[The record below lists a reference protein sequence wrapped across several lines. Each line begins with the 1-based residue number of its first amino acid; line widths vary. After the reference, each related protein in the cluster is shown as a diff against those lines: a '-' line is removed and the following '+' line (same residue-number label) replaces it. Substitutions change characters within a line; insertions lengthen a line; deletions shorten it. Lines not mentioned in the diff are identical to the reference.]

1 MTIEA
6 YLEPEENES
15 VAELK
20 ELSPEAYKGIADGLS
35 INNAEQAI
43 IDEISGVDGDDDE
56 REKEE
61 LEMERETKTLF
72 ESLYEIDPDTKE
84 VFVKGSAYDLK
95 KWEDDMVCFVFGDP
109 ERVVAME
116 DSISP
121 AEHRLT
127 QAWERIESKR
137 TALSQIVK
145 KHANTL
151 RAQTISK
158 AFAVDYQTAMGHPF
172 PNIRMESFTTEPS
185 TTNYSLAMEEMTGA
199 QMAMAA
205 GAGLVGVGIIYKMIQ
220 WFARTLN
227 RNGDAT
233 NSIGQNVKGYFDR
246 KERIKNAAYR
256 LSISKDEIKK
266 TLDDLQTDL
275 DKDKNQAAD
284 KGLANL
290 KGVLESNDPEQI
302 FNALSKVYLSGS
314 LKGQLTPF
322 MQLLIEGKIS
332 KGWWVTLTAV
342 SEAATQAQIKLGGY
356 ITEIASAEKL
366 PKDKPDPVDFG
377 FLSKL
382 DEILKELNIKE
393 GFTPFSP
400 TDKNAQACMESFVSA
415 YGISFTPVIA
425 NFDFDSA
432 DQGLAN
438 SFANLDLSAFSK
450 FTPEYINNL
459 IAVGKSIEEEVTKS
473 HGEAEKQ
480 VKDKTNKQ
488 DVDAKRER
496 LNLLVREFKAISNL
510 LRFII
515 AVRNQ
520 LGKLAV
526 SMGHAS
532 ERSENWIVQTARK
545 GGEMVAKGTQVI
557 KDTANAF
564 GS

>member
-6 YLEPEENES
+6 YLDPEENET

-20 ELSPEAYKGIADGLS
+20 ELSPEAYKGLADGLS

-43 IDEISGVDGDDDE
+43 IDEISGVDGDEDDSE
-56 REKEE
+56 AEE
-61 LEMERETKTLF
+61 LETERETKTLF

-121 AEHRLT
+121 AERRLT
-127 QAWERIESKR
+127 QAWDRIEHKR

-145 KHANTL
+145 RHANTL

-158 AFAVDYQTAMGHPF
+158 AFAVDYQAVMGHPM

-185 TTNYSLAMEEMTGA
+185 TTNYSLAMEEMTSA

-220 WFARTLN
+220 WFARSLN

-233 NSIGQNVKGYFDR
+233 NSISQNFKGYSDR
-246 KERIKNAAYR
+246 KERIKNAAYN
-256 LSISKDEIKK
+256 LSISKEEIKK
-266 TLDDLQTDL
+266 TLDGLQADL
-275 DKDKNQAAD
+275 DKDKIKDAD
-284 KGLANL
+284 KGLAKL
-290 KGVLESNDPEQI
+290 KAALEQNNADEI
-302 FNALSKVYLSGS
+302 FRSLSKIYLTGS
-314 LKGQLTPF
+314 LGGQLTPF
-322 MQLLIEGKIS
+322 MRLLIEGKIS
-332 KGWWVTLTAV
+332 QNWWTTLTTI

-356 ITEIASAEKL
+356 ITEIAAATKL
-366 PKDKPDPVDFG
+366 PENKPDPVDFG
-377 FLSKL
+377 FLSGL
-382 DEILKELNIKE
+382 TEILKELGIVD
-393 GFTPFSP
+393 GFTPFVP
-400 TDKNAQACMESFVSA
+400 AEKNSQACMESFVSA
-415 YGISFTPVIA
+415 YNISFTPIIT
-425 NFDFDSA
+425 NFDFDQA
-432 DQGLAN
+432 DQGLEN
-438 SFANLDLSAFSK
+438 SFSKLNLDAFSK
-450 FTPEYINNL
+450 FTVEYINNL
-459 IAVGKSIEEEVTKS
+459 IAVGKSIEKEVVKS

-480 VKDKTNKQ
+480 VTDKTNKQ

-520 LGKLAV
+520 LGKLGVAV
-526 SMGHAS
+526 GQAS
-532 ERSENWIVQTARK
+532 ERSEHWIVQVVKSAASVGGKVVQVGKDAKTALA
-545 GGEMVAKGTQVI
+545 G
-557 KDTANAF
+557 
-564 GS
+564 

>member
-6 YLEPEENES
+6 YLDPAENET
-15 VAELK
+15 VVELT
-20 ELSPEAYKGIADGLS
+20 ELSPEAYKGIANGLS

-43 IDEISGVDGDDDE
+43 IDEVSGVDGDEDGVE
-56 REKEE
+56 EEE
-61 LEMERETKTLF
+61 LAQERETKTLF

-127 QAWERIESKR
+127 QAWNRLEGKR
-137 TALSQIVK
+137 TTLSRIVR
-145 KHANTL
+145 KHSDQL
-151 RAQTISK
+151 HAQTVSK
-158 AFAVDYQTAMGHPF
+158 AFAADYQAVMGHPLGG
-172 PNIRMESFTTEPS
+172 IRMESFTTEPS
-185 TTNYSLAMEEMTGA
+185 STNYKIAMEEMTGA

-227 RNGDAT
+227 RNGDAN
-233 NSIGQNVKGYFDR
+233 NSIGQNVKGYFER

-256 LSISKDEIKK
+256 LSISKEEIKK
-266 TLDDLQTDL
+266 TLDALQADL
-275 DKDKNQAAD
+275 DKDKITDAD
-284 KGLANL
+284 KGLSKL
-290 KGVLESNDPEQI
+290 KQALEGDDNEAI
-302 FNALSKVYLSGS
+302 FNALSKVYLKGS

-332 KGWWVTLTAV
+332 QNWWATLTGL

-366 PKDKPDPVDFG
+366 PVDKPDPVDFG
-377 FLSKL
+377 FLDKL
-382 DEILKELNIKE
+382 SPILAELNIKE
-393 GFTPFSP
+393 GFTPFVP
-400 TDKNAQACMESFVSA
+400 AEKNAQACMESFVSA
-415 YGISFTPVIA
+415 YTISFTPVNA
-425 NFDFDSA
+425 TFDFDKA
-432 DQGLAN
+432 DQGLEN
-438 SFANLDLSAFSK
+438 SFAHLDLSAFNK

-459 IAVGKSIEEEVTKS
+459 IAVGKSIEEEVKKS

-496 LNLLVREFKAISNL
+496 LNLLTREFKAISNL

-520 LGKLAV
+520 LGKLSVAL
-526 SMGHAS
+526 GHAS
-532 ERSENWIVQTARK
+532 ERSENWIVQAARNA
-545 GGEMVAKGTQVI
+545 GEITSKASQVV

-564 GS
+564 SK